1 MGKNRSVELIK
12 RMLKEQV
19 CCLGR
24 VFARNEVPDD
34 VIWDVVKGFDV
45 IYQKIIQRAESP
57 AGKEI
62 GGSNPPANKIEP
74 HPGLVYL
81 LDKIEK

>member
-12 RMLKEQV
+12 GMLKEQV

-34 VIWDVVKGFDV
+34 VIWEVVKGFDV
-45 IYQKIIQRAESP
+45 IYQKIIQKAEMP
-57 AGKEI
+57 AGKEVE
-62 GGSNPPANKIEP
+62 GSSPLINKMEP
-74 HPGLVYL
+74 HPGLV
-81 LDKIEK
+81 